1 MGFLRLVDRLTN
13 ASGVLSAWML
23 FSIGLM
29 VTYEVVTRKVF
40 NAPTIWAD
48 EMARFFQIWAVY
60 MAGAYVLK
68 HRNLIAVDLFTSTL
82 YRRTGRLLDYFALLV
97 IAVFSLVAVYYGTL
111 IVVESIQVG
120 RHTSTMLGVPKW
132 MTESAIP
139 VTFALLFLQT
149 VAEAILTATDKN
161 HPSISATHDP
171 EETGK

>member
-29 VTYEVVTRKVF
+29 VTYEVVMRKVF

-68 HRNLIAVDLFTSTL
+68 HRHLIAVDLFTSTL
-82 YRRTGRLLDYFALLV
+82 YRKTGRLLDYLSLLV
-97 IAVFSLVAVYYGTL
+97 IAAFSLVAVYKGVL
-111 IVVESIQVG
+111 IVVESIEVG
-120 RHTSTMLGVPKW
+120 RNTSTMLGVPKW

-149 VAEAILTATDKN
+149 IAEAVLTATDEN
-161 HPSISATHDP
+161 HPSISATHDT
-171 EETGK
+171 EETGQ